1 MSGAKTKYGVID
13 NPFNI
18 DYSFIKEAYADVNNT
33 MKLEEGSLIKLAPT
47 ENTNIS
53 VLSGTIPSVSS
64 QLSVNDYQLVGY
76 KEKQN
81 GDTGTV
87 FMPYIP
93 VMMSD
98 EETEKRRLA
107 KYANKTFA
115 KVKLSNGNAH
125 YRGKECEIL
134 ETKEDNGHKQYLLD
148 IEVGNTCSKSGFHT
162 LVAYIKTKDSPY
174 WKKIW
179 FDEDEVELIHYDDNG
194 KVIKKSQV

>member
-1 MSGAKTKYGVID
+1 
-13 NPFNI
+13 
-18 DYSFIKEAYADVNNT
+18 

-47 ENTNIS
+47 ENTKIP

-81 GDTGTV
+81 GDNGIV

-93 VMMSD
+93 AMISD

-162 LVAYIKTKDSPY
+162 LFAYIKTKDSPY

>member
-47 ENTNIS
+47 ENTKIP
-53 VLSGTIPSVSS
+53 VLSGTIPSVSI
-64 QLSVNDYQLVGY
+64 QLSANNYQLVGY

-98 EETEKRRLA
+98 EETEKRHLA

-162 LVAYIKTKDSPY
+162 LFAYIKTKDSPY

>member
-18 DYSFIKEAYADVNNT
+18 DYSFIKEAFADVNNT
-33 MKLEEGSLIKLAPT
+33 MKLEEGSLIKLAPI
-47 ENTNIS
+47 ENAKIP
-53 VLSGTIPSVSS
+53 VLSGTIPAVSIR
-64 QLSVNDYQLVGY
+64 LSAYDYQLAGY
-76 KEKQN
+76 KGKQN
-81 GDTGTV
+81 GDTGIV
-87 FMPYIP
+87 YVPCVP
-93 VMMSD
+93 VMISS
-98 EETEKRRLA
+98 EETEKRYLA

-115 KVKLSNGNAH
+115 KVKQSNGNAH

-148 IEVGNTCSKSGFHT
+148 IEVENTCSKSGSHT

-179 FDEDEVELIHYDDNG
+179 FDEDEVELIHYDDN
-194 KVIKKSQV
+194 

>member
-13 NPFNI
+13 NPFNL

-81 GDTGTV
+81 GDNGIV

-93 VMMSD
+93 AMISD
-98 EETEKRRLA
+98 EETEKSRLA

-148 IEVGNTCSKSGFHT
+148 IEVGNTCSKSGYHT
-162 LVAYIKTKDSPY
+162 LFAYIKTKDSPY

>member
-81 GDTGTV
+81 GDNGIV

-93 VMMSD
+93 AMISD

-162 LVAYIKTKDSPY
+162 LFAYIKTKDSPY

>member
-1 MSGAKTKYGVID
+1 MSDAKTIYGILTSKG
-13 NPFNI
+13 FNV
-18 DYSFIKEAYADVNNT
+18 DDSFMKEAFAKFGNMT
-33 MKLEEGSLIKLAPT
+33 KLVTT
-47 ENTNIS
+47 ENTKIP
-53 VLSGTIPSVSS
+53 VLSGTILSVSI
-64 QLSVNDYQLVGY
+64 QLSANDYQLVGY

-98 EETEKRRLA
+98 EETENRHLA

-115 KVKLSNGNAH
+115 KVKQSNGNAH

-148 IEVGNTCSKSGFHT
+148 IEVGNTCSSRN
-162 LVAYIKTKDSPY
+162 LR
-174 WKKIW
+174 
-179 FDEDEVELIHYDDNG
+179 
-194 KVIKKSQV
+194 

>member
-13 NPFNI
+13 NPFNL

-33 MKLEEGSLIKLAPT
+33 MKLEEGSLIKLVPT
-47 ENTNIS
+47 ENTKIP
-53 VLSGTIPSVSS
+53 VLSGTIPSVSI
-64 QLSVNDYQLVGY
+64 QLSANDYQLVDY

-87 FMPYIP
+87 FMPYIL

-98 EETEKRRLA
+98 EEAEKRHLA

-115 KVKLSNGNAH
+115 KVKQSNGNAH

-179 FDEDEVELIHYDDNG
+179 FDEDDVELVRYDVNG

>member
-1 MSGAKTKYGVID
+1 MSDAKTIYGILTSKG
-13 NPFNI
+13 FNV
-18 DYSFIKEAYADVNNT
+18 DDSFMKEA
-33 MKLEEGSLIKLAPT
+33 
-47 ENTNIS
+47 
-53 VLSGTIPSVSS
+53 
-64 QLSVNDYQLVGY
+64 
-76 KEKQN
+76 
-81 GDTGTV
+81 
-87 FMPYIP
+87 F
-93 VMMSD
+93 
-98 EETEKRRLA
+98 EETEKRHLA

-115 KVKLSNGNAH
+115 KVKQSNGNAH